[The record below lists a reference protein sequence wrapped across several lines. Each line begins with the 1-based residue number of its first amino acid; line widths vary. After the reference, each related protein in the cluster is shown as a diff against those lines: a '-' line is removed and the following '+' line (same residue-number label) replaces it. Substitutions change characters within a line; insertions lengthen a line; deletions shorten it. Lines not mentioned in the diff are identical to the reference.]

1 MNHEAFPF
9 SRRNRS
15 TLHYIRQL
23 AREDSV
29 HAIDH
34 TKKNQELGAA
44 SGYEAGT
51 RAGCRERA
59 MIFVRRLKCLAAG
72 WPRRLGAASTPS
84 FIVRVYVRRSQ
95 KVKPNASAMFIQR
108 SVVLFASTLGTRSP
122 FVGPAY

>member
-72 WPRRLGAASTPS
+72 WPRRLGAASTPKRAVWLDPAIRIKLS
-84 FIVRVYVRRSQ
+84 ICNGRTPESTVLHCPRVR
-95 KVKPNASAMFIQR
+95 K
-108 SVVLFASTLGTRSP
+108 T
-122 FVGPAY
+122 